1 MSSKNAESMMIK
13 PVGIVKSSI
22 LAPSLKGDD
31 KNISATEKKEEMKKQ
46 HKKIKDGISEII
58 IDDKFNGILD
68 GIEDFSHILV
78 LYWPHMLPET
88 SRSIVKV
95 NPMGRKDLPEK
106 GVFATCSPAR
116 PNPILVTAVP
126 LLSRKDNVLK
136 VQGFEAVNE
145 SPVID
150 IKPYI
155 LHYYGPENVTI
166 ADWMRKITEEMDE

>member
-1 MSSKNAESMMIK
+1 MSLKNITPMMIT
-13 PVGIVKSSI
+13 PVGIVKSTI
-22 LAPSLKGDD
+22 LTPSLKGDD
-31 KNISATEKKEEMKKQ
+31 SNITATEKKEEMKRQ
-46 HKKIKDGISEII
+46 HKQIKDGISEII
-58 IDDKFNGILD
+58 IYDKFRGILD

-116 PNPILVTAVP
+116 PNPVLVTAVP
-126 LLSRKDNVLK
+126 LLSRENNILT

-150 IKPYI
+150 IKPYN
-155 LHYYGPENVTI
+155 LHYYAPKDVTV
-166 ADWMRKITEEMDE
+166 AEWMREITEDME